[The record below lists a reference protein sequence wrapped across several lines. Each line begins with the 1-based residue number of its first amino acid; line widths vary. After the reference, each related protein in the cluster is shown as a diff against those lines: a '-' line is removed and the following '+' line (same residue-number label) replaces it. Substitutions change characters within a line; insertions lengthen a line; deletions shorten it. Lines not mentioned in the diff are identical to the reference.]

1 VRDFIDWFSGV
12 DIPTKI
18 YVAGNHDTSIEKGLI
33 MGNDFTDNGIT
44 YLENESIVLDGIKI
58 FGSPHTPQFGQW
70 AFMKARHKLERVWGM
85 AIDDDVDVIV
95 THGPPKGILDLAEDR
110 NGCLEYCGDKS
121 LLNRVKEVKPK
132 LVLFGHIH
140 NARDIVNTGI
150 RKLYGLETIFSNATT
165 VTDGKRGKL
174 TSNGNVIEI

>member
-1 VRDFIDWFSGV
+1 MITGVQPKILLTQTEDGNLKMDDEMGKLLFGDPKMNWELVRERD
-12 DIPTKI
+12 
-18 YVAGNHDTSIEKGLI
+18 GL
-33 MGNDFTDNGIT
+33 
-44 YLENESIVLDGIKI
+44 KI

-70 AFMKARHKLERVWGM
+70 AFMKARHKLDRVWSM
-85 AIDDDVDVIV
+85 AIDDDVDIII
-95 THGPPKGILDLAEDR
+95 THGPPKGILDLSEDR

-121 LLNRVKEVKPK
+121 LLNRVEEVKPK

-140 NARDIVNTGI
+140 NAKNIVNTGI
-150 RKLYGLETIFSNATT
+150 RKIYGLETLFSNATT